1 MKNYRTIIRQMLG
14 ELGKYKLPEDTL
26 RAQLASQLDG
36 EVNDVQLQQDLKW
49 LLDKAWIDYKVRAG
63 ERGQNSGSSPT
74 KGENGE

>member
-36 EVNDVQLQQDLKW
+36 TVNDVQLQQDLKW
-49 LLDKAWIDYKVRAG
+49 LLDKAWIDYKVEPESEVKLWFLTEEG
-63 ERGQNSGSSPT
+63 
-74 KGENGE
+74 KKK